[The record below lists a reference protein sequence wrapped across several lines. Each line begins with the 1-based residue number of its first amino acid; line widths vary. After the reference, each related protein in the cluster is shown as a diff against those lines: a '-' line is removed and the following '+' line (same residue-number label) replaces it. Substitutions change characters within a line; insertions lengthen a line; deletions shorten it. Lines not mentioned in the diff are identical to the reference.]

1 MDRTVFEGLVK
12 DAVANLYDYA
22 ALESHPL
29 LFSLMKPP
37 EGYSGSPSQYIRQI
51 FLEAIE
57 QLRPSGRDIQPSLP
71 EWRPYLI
78 LHERYVKG
86 MSPYDLAVHLSIS
99 DRQLRRDHHRA
110 LNALTSILYA
120 RLYEGQTAEIEPVDE
135 TGLLSY
141 DVHIESVP
149 LQETIHDILNILRRR
164 LESEGIALDL
174 HLPQQ
179 PVSVPADRIILR
191 QILISM
197 LNSALHFAGKPELRA
212 EAHLSAANVIFSVR
226 CPLDAATA
234 AEPEENALSFVRH
247 WAGQIGA
254 QFSRD
259 IVPGDMPAIELVL
272 TMPRGGQPTI
282 LVIDDQEPAINLF
295 RRFLSRSGYK
305 IVGATRA
312 SQAIEQA
319 RELQP
324 VLITLDV
331 MMPQMDGWEV
341 LQALKLDD
349 ETRAIPVIICSAWQ
363 EPELAR
369 SLGAAGFLKK
379 PVTQKDLLEA
389 LQRLGLA

>member
-12 DAVANLYDYA
+12 DTVANLYDYA

-37 EGYSGSPSQYIRQI
+37 EGFSGSQSQYIRQI

-57 QLRPSGRDIQPSLP
+57 QLRPDGREIQPSLP

-78 LHERYVKG
+78 LHQRYVKG
-86 MSPYDLAVHLSIS
+86 MSPSDLAAHLSIS

-110 LNALTSILYA
+110 LSALTSILYA

-135 TGLLSY
+135 AGLLSY

-149 LQETIHDILNILRRR
+149 LQETIHDILKILRRR

-179 PVSVPADRIILR
+179 PVNVPADRIILR

-212 EAHLSAANVIFSVR
+212 EAHLSANNVIFSVR
-226 CPLDAATA
+226 CPLDPSTA
-234 AEPEENALSFVRH
+234 AAPEENALSFVRH
-247 WAGQIGA
+247 WAGQISA

-259 IVPGDMPAIELVL
+259 IVPGEVPAIELAL

-312 SQAIEQA
+312 GHAVEQA

-349 ETRAIPVIICSAWQ
+349 ETRDIPVIICSAWQ